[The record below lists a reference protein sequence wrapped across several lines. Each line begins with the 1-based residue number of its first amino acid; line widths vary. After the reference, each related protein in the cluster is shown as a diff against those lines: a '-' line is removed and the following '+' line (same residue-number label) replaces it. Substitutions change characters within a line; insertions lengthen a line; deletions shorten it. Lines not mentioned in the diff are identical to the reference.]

1 MEFTGCLKGS
11 HSRALSDDL
20 DNFEVS
26 HENTTFECLSDLA
39 AFRRSQLFSRIFD
52 ERNCQLLQI
61 SSLISVTYC
70 AYLNP
75 IPRDRHAHLGSAC
88 YTTRS
93 HRVRTH
99 SRECRSAGQA
109 LAQHWPEYLMEDAE
123 LGIFMISACAFT
135 ALLEYPGSPVL
146 RLIPNAFV
154 RNALI
159 GLAMALTAVS
169 IIYSA
174 WGKQSGAHMNPA
186 MTLTFFRL
194 GKLEPWD
201 AFFYVTAQF
210 VGGISGVAIAS
221 LLLGIL
227 VAHPSVNYAVTRPG
241 PLGLIVA
248 FVAEVLISFVLLLTV
263 LTVSNNKKL
272 ARYTGL
278 FGGMLI
284 ASYITFEAPLSG
296 MSMNPA
302 RTFGSAFIA
311 RSFDAL
317 WLYFVAP
324 PIGMLAAAEVYV
336 RLRSIRAVHCAKYHH
351 NNNKRCIFYCR
362 FAELENPHTLAIAE

>member
-1 MEFTGCLKGS
+1 MSASQPAGDSTAS
-11 HSRALSDDL
+11 
-20 DNFEVS
+20 
-26 HENTTFECLSDLA
+26 LA
-39 AFRRSQLFSRIFD
+39 HGVGYI
-52 ERNCQLLQI
+52 
-61 SSLISVTYC
+61 
-70 AYLNP
+70 
-75 IPRDRHAHLGSAC
+75 
-88 YTTRS
+88 
-93 HRVRTH
+93 
-99 SRECRSAGQA
+99 
-109 LAQHWPEYLMEDAE
+109 LARHWPEFLMEGAE
-123 LGIFMISACAFT
+123 LGIFMISACVFT

-194 GKLEPWD
+194 RKLEPWD

-210 VGGISGVAIAS
+210 VGGVSGVTIAS
-221 LLLGIL
+221 LLLGMV
-227 VAHPSVNYAVTRPG
+227 VAHPAVNYAVTRPG
-241 PLGLIVA
+241 PLGVKVA
-248 FVAEVLISFVLLLTV
+248 FVSEVLISFVLVLMV
-263 LTVSNNKKL
+263 LTVSNNKKW

-278 FGGMLI
+278 FAGVLI

-302 RTFGSAFIA
+302 RTFGSAFLA

-351 NNNKRCIFYCR
+351 NNKKRCIFRCR
-362 FAELENPHTLAIAE
+362 FTELQNPKTLGTTE

>member
-1 MEFTGCLKGS
+1 M
-11 HSRALSDDL
+11 R
-20 DNFEVS
+20 VS
-26 HENTTFECLSDLA
+26 A
-39 AFRRSQLFSRIFD
+39 RSWKSFGRSL
-52 ERNCQLLQI
+52 
-61 SSLISVTYC
+61 SLIAPIRILSRVTDTHISP
-70 AYLNP
+70 APGAQRSMSASQPAGDSTASL
-75 IPRDRHAHLGSAC
+75 AHSA
-88 YTTRS
+88 
-93 HRVRTH
+93 
-99 SRECRSAGQA
+99 AQA
-109 LAQHWPEYLMEDAE
+109 LAQHWPEYLMEGAE
-123 LGIFMISACAFT
+123 LGIFMISACVFT

-194 GKLEPWD
+194 GKMEPWD

-210 VGGISGVAIAS
+210 AGGVSGVAIAS
-221 LLLGIL
+221 LFLGML

-241 PLGLIVA
+241 PLGVKAA
-248 FVAEVLISFVLLLTV
+248 FLAEVIISFVLLLVV
-263 LTVSNNKKL
+263 LTASNSKKW

-278 FGGMLI
+278 FGGALI
-284 ASYITFEAPLSG
+284 ATYITFEAPLSG

-311 RSFDAL
+311 RSFDAV
-317 WLYFVAP
+317 WVYFLAP

-351 NNNKRCIFYCR
+351 NNNKRCIFRCR
-362 FAELENPHTLAIAE
+362 FAELENQHALAIAE